1 MSRPVSIQRETILEA
16 ARHVFLAH
24 GFKASTARIARE
36 AGISEGSLF
45 KHFKTKD
52 DLFLA
57 AMDTELSGS
66 SWQEL
71 LKKSVG
77 RGAIR
82 ATLETAGLEIL
93 NHLQVILPRI
103 MMVSSSG
110 IVLTGPPQCRRP
122 RVSPAIKKLQA
133 LACYFRA
140 EIDRG
145 RLTMTNPEVHAQIF
159 IGSLM
164 NYVLQQTLF
173 NFRPA
178 TPQVYVRTVVALMVG
193 GTATGKRTAVK
204 SSKPEKAGTG

>member
-1 MSRPVSIQRETILEA
+1 MSRPVSIQSETILEA
-16 ARHVFLAH
+16 ARTVFLAH
-24 GFKASTARIARE
+24 GFKVSTARIARE

-66 SWQEL
+66 SWQDL
-71 LKKSVG
+71 LKKSAG
-77 RGAIR
+77 HGSIR

-93 NHLQVILPRI
+93 NHLQIILPRI

-110 IVLTGPPQCRRP
+110 IVVAGPHHCSQTRI
-122 RVSPAIKKLQA
+122 SPAIKKLRA
-133 LACYFRA
+133 LAAYFRA

-164 NYVLQQTLF
+164 HYVLQQTLF

-178 TPQVYVRTVVALMVG
+178 TPQAYVRTVVALMVG
-193 GTATGKRTAVK
+193 GPATGKRTAVK
-204 SSKPEKAGTG
+204 SSKTEKAGTG